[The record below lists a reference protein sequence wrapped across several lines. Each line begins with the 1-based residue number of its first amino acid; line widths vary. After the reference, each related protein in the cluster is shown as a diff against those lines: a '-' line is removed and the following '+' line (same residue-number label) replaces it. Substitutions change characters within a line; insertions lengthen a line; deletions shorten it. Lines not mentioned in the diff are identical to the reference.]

1 MATPIPELIGSP
13 LPAISVILPV
23 LNEESHLEGA
33 VLSVLSQDYRG
44 PLEIILALGPSRDR
58 TNEIATKLAS
68 HDNRVKLLD
77 SPTGKTAAGLN
88 LALAAS
94 KSPVVVRVDG
104 HAQIPNNYISLIVE
118 ILNKTGAVN
127 VGGVMAAVGTT
138 AFERAVAGAMRSPLG
153 VGASRFHTGG
163 EAGEVDTVYL
173 GAFRRE
179 ALVAIGG
186 FDGDDNAANVK
197 YLYYTSD
204 GGKTWGNPSN
214 RLDPTGVLSTSQE
227 ITLKMFSDFNNN
239 IVVIGDRGG
248 FIRYSPNNGHNWY
261 EIIPAGGLSNI
272 QSAYYKDDVL
282 IIGTIGGIIYTG
294 TIQPPDYLFIGGTQY
309 TDISGSII
317 TDSAFCSETNQLFFI
332 GGNSI
337 YSYTVNESLLTYNG
351 PPVNTS
357 ISGASYK
364 KIKFNLIIRFI
375 KKYKPIVLVLN
386 AINAMITV
394 KIGVKLFN
402 IPQNPLLSPVPA

>member
-94 KSPVVVRVDG
+94 TSQVIVRVDG
-104 HAQIPNNYISLIVE
+104 HAQIPKDYISLIVE

-186 FDGDDNAANVK
+186 FDERFTRAQDWELNFRLRENGGVIYFDPRLHVTYRPRSSVGALAKQYFEYGRWRRVVSRRHSGTINYRYLAPPFALLGFNASLVLGIALSSIFFIPALV
-197 YLYYTSD
+197 YL
-204 GGKTWGNPSN
+204 
-214 RLDPTGVLSTSQE
+214 LFVVLASLKISTSIRE
-227 ITLKMFSDFNNN
+227 YLLLLL
-239 IVVIGDRGG
+239 VIPTMHFAWGAG
-248 FIRYSPNNGHNWY
+248 FISSPKT
-261 EIIPAGGLSNI
+261 L
-272 QSAYYKDDVL
+272 
-282 IIGTIGGIIYTG
+282 
-294 TIQPPDYLFIGGTQY
+294 
-309 TDISGSII
+309 
-317 TDSAFCSETNQLFFI
+317 
-332 GGNSI
+332 
-337 YSYTVNESLLTYNG
+337 
-351 PPVNTS
+351 
-357 ISGASYK
+357 
-364 KIKFNLIIRFI
+364 
-375 KKYKPIVLVLN
+375 
-386 AINAMITV
+386 
-394 KIGVKLFN
+394 
-402 IPQNPLLSPVPA
+402 VPASQ

>member
-23 LNEESHLEGA
+23 LNEESHIESA

-68 HDNRVKLLD
+68 QDNRVKLLD

-104 HAQIPNNYISLIVE
+104 HAQIPSNYISLIVE

-179 ALVAIGG
+179 ALIAIGG
-186 FDGDDNAANVK
+186 FDERFTRAQDWELNFRLRENGGVIYFDPRLHVTYRPRSSVGALAKQYFEYGRWRRVVSRRHSGTINYR
-197 YLYYTSD
+197 YLAPPFALL
-204 GGKTWGNPSN
+204 GF
-214 RLDPTGVLSTSQE
+214 STS
-227 ITLKMFSDFNNN
+227 IVLGILLSSIFFIPALVYLLFVVLASLKISTS
-239 IVVIGDRGG
+239 IGEYLLLLVVIPTMHFAWGAG
-248 FIRYSPNNGHNWY
+248 FISSPKT
-261 EIIPAGGLSNI
+261 L
-272 QSAYYKDDVL
+272 
-282 IIGTIGGIIYTG
+282 
-294 TIQPPDYLFIGGTQY
+294 
-309 TDISGSII
+309 
-317 TDSAFCSETNQLFFI
+317 
-332 GGNSI
+332 
-337 YSYTVNESLLTYNG
+337 
-351 PPVNTS
+351 
-357 ISGASYK
+357 
-364 KIKFNLIIRFI
+364 
-375 KKYKPIVLVLN
+375 
-386 AINAMITV
+386 
-394 KIGVKLFN
+394 
-402 IPQNPLLSPVPA
+402 VPASQ

>member
-68 HDNRVKLLD
+68 HDNRVKLID

-186 FDGDDNAANVK
+186 FDERFTRAQDWELNFRLRENGGVIFFDPRLHVTYRPRSSVGALAKQYFEYGRWRRVVSRRHSGTINYR
-197 YLYYTSD
+197 YLAPPFALLGFSA
-204 GGKTWGNPSN
+204 S
-214 RLDPTGVLSTSQE
+214 LVLGIALSSIFFIPALVYLLFVVLASLKISTSIGE
-227 ITLKMFSDFNNN
+227 YLLLLL
-239 IVVIGDRGG
+239 VIPTMHFAWGAG
-248 FIRYSPNNGHNWY
+248 FISSPKT
-261 EIIPAGGLSNI
+261 L
-272 QSAYYKDDVL
+272 
-282 IIGTIGGIIYTG
+282 
-294 TIQPPDYLFIGGTQY
+294 
-309 TDISGSII
+309 
-317 TDSAFCSETNQLFFI
+317 
-332 GGNSI
+332 
-337 YSYTVNESLLTYNG
+337 
-351 PPVNTS
+351 
-357 ISGASYK
+357 
-364 KIKFNLIIRFI
+364 
-375 KKYKPIVLVLN
+375 
-386 AINAMITV
+386 
-394 KIGVKLFN
+394 
-402 IPQNPLLSPVPA
+402 VPASQ

>member
-68 HDNRVKLLD
+68 QDNRVKLLD

-104 HAQIPNNYISLIVE
+104 HAQIPSNYISLIVE

-186 FDGDDNAANVK
+186 FDERFTRAQDWELNFRLRENGGVIYFDPRLHVTYRPRSSVGALAKQYFEYGRWRRVVSRRHSGTINYR
-197 YLYYTSD
+197 YLAPPFALLGFSI
-204 GGKTWGNPSN
+204 S
-214 RLDPTGVLSTSQE
+214 LVLGVLLSSIFFIPALVYLLFVVLASLKISTSVGE
-227 ITLKMFSDFNNN
+227 YLLLL
-239 IVVIGDRGG
+239 VVIPTMHFAWGAG
-248 FIRYSPNNGHNWY
+248 FISSPKT
-261 EIIPAGGLSNI
+261 L
-272 QSAYYKDDVL
+272 
-282 IIGTIGGIIYTG
+282 
-294 TIQPPDYLFIGGTQY
+294 
-309 TDISGSII
+309 
-317 TDSAFCSETNQLFFI
+317 
-332 GGNSI
+332 
-337 YSYTVNESLLTYNG
+337 
-351 PPVNTS
+351 
-357 ISGASYK
+357 
-364 KIKFNLIIRFI
+364 
-375 KKYKPIVLVLN
+375 
-386 AINAMITV
+386 
-394 KIGVKLFN
+394 
-402 IPQNPLLSPVPA
+402 VPASQ